1 MRFALPL
8 LSLAVGLVAGTLY
21 GRSVEQKIVGEAFRE
36 FGLAQKLSIQVMA
49 GLHAKLTYLRK
60 YLGSQISG

>member
-1 MRFALPL
+1 MQ
-8 LSLAVGLVAGTLY
+8 LAVALVALAAGLVAGTLY

-49 GLHAKLTYLRK
+49 GMHARLTYLRK